1 MKSIIGFS
9 FIVFLIVFSACKKEE
24 QQVVYNV
31 NPEKV
36 YQNAAEKR
44 SLKSETEFI
53 SIAYSDLF
61 GNAISYNEL
70 QKIQAPYLSFGDKSL
85 IVDLIIRN
93 FLSKPNVAI
102 PTDVVMRSNVA
113 EFVSDAYL
121 KIYNRKPNEFEQW
134 KMEQL
139 INTDN
144 EITAELIYYALL
156 TSTEYRYY

>member
-1 MKSIIGFS
+1 MKLFYSS
-9 FIVFLIVFSACKKEE
+9 CFICCLFIFLSCKKDE
-24 QQVVYNV
+24 QQVVYHV

-44 SLKSETEFI
+44 SLKSESEFI

-70 QKIQAPYLSFGDKSL
+70 QKIQDPYLSFGDKSL

-93 FLSKPNVAI
+93 FLSKPNVDI
-102 PTDVVMRSNVA
+102 PTDAAMRSNVA
-113 EFVSDAYL
+113 SFVTDAYL

-144 EITAELIYYALL
+144 AITAELIYYALL
-156 TSTEYRYY
+156 TSNEYRYY